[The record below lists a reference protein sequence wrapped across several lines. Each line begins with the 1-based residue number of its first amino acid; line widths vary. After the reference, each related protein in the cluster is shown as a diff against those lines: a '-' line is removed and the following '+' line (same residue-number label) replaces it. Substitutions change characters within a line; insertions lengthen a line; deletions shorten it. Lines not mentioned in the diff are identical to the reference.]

1 MVSQASNT
9 CLIAQRS
16 LTSGHKGRL
25 GKIPEVRAPNQA
37 MVIGPSQIVRKTG
50 EEEYLEV
57 RNISTKLVLP
67 GR

>member
-1 MVSQASNT
+1 
-9 CLIAQRS
+9 
-16 LTSGHKGRL
+16 
-25 GKIPEVRAPNQA
+25 

-67 GR
+67 GRQY